1 MCRLTRA
8 ARPVCAGADSFA
20 LQSRMAKESA
30 SAKASPTPV
39 RFVEKH
45 AYAQPPAKEPQAAEA
60 PLEPIAGVSILPTH
74 QHSLLLHA
82 MRDARTRA

>member
-1 MCRLTRA
+1 
-8 ARPVCAGADSFA
+8 
-20 LQSRMAKESA
+20 MAKESA

-60 PLEPIAGVSILPTH
+60 PVEPIAGVSKLPT
-74 QHSLLLHA
+74 QSHSLLL
-82 MRDARTRA
+82 RALRPACTYA